1 MEGLLLVDAHQADW
15 AVAQVGEASVRE
27 SRPDGAV
34 VLALPVS
41 NREAFRSFALG
52 FLDHAEI
59 LGPPALRRDVLD
71 WLEAVPG

>member
-1 MEGLLLVDAHQADW
+1 AA
-15 AVAQVGEASVRE
+15 VRE

-59 LGPPALRRDVLD
+59 LGPPALRREVVE
-71 WLEAVPG
+71 WLRSVPG